1 MAGGQRIDPYLNFRF
16 RVEIEGI
23 QQAGFMECTGLG
35 SQIEVVE
42 YREGGEVASVRKL
55 PGKVSYPD
63 ITLKWGITD
72 SQELYQWHLQVI
84 HGNLVRKNGSVVLLD
99 SQGNEKLR
107 WNFFS
112 AWPSKWTIPQVRR
125 KADRSSGPP
134 VTWRPSRRPAGPAR
148 LARPPMF
155 MPWGRHLGID
165 AVPLAGAR
173 PHHFRLLNSTLL
185 GGSNT
190 SRTDGGAYFPSK

>member
-1 MAGGQRIDPYLNFRF
+1 MAGAQRVDPYLNFRF
-16 RVEIEGI
+16 RVEVEGI

-42 YREGGEVASVRKL
+42 YREGGDPSSVRKL

-72 SQELYQWHLQVI
+72 SQELYKWHQQVI
-84 HGNLVRKNGSVVLLD
+84 QGNLVRKNGSVVLLD

-112 AWPSKWTIPQVRR
+112 AWPSKWT
-125 KADRSSGPP
+125 GP
-134 VTWRPSRRPAGPAR
+134 
-148 LARPPMF
+148 
-155 MPWGRHLGID
+155 
-165 AVPLAGAR
+165 
-173 PHHFRLLNSTLL
+173 TLSAKGNDVAIEEL
-185 GGSNT
+185 TLTCERQEQAS
-190 SRTDGGAYFPSK
+190 